1 MSVKRNF
8 VIGIFDE
15 KSTPRFES
23 IVSRYASQYSLSSSH
38 MYFAKQ
44 PIDSNEFSDDVIF
57 FNMESENESV
67 FEKKVNDLIGEL
79 NGLDVDYILG
89 PDHPGKLL
97 VTLDC
102 GGQIAVKFDNIKTL
116 EKGTFKKIDELKIL
130 RTDFGY
136 CKGFKPNFRP
146 IEGNSTENFEIEP
159 EIIYI
164 VSDTEENL
172 FKLRDYVTDRV
183 MEINPDF
190 EVEFTLFFDE

>member
-102 GGQIAVKFDNIKTL
+102 GGQIAVKFDNLKTL

>member
-102 GGQIAVKFDNIKTL
+102 GGQITVKFDNLKTL